1 MRVGERMA
9 CVDQFH
15 QPCSVDMGVNLG
27 GGDVG
32 VTKQGLQNPEI
43 GAPGEQVCGEG
54 MPKHV
59 RADPFWRDPCVSGHL
74 TNQLE
79 EPHPA

>member
-9 CVDQFH
+9 CVDQFD

-43 GAPGEQVCGEG
+43 SSSRQNVCRKR
-54 MPKHV
+54 MAKYV
-59 RADPFWRDPCVSGHL
+59 RTDPLRCGP
-74 TNQLE
+74 QIR
-79 EPHPA
+79 